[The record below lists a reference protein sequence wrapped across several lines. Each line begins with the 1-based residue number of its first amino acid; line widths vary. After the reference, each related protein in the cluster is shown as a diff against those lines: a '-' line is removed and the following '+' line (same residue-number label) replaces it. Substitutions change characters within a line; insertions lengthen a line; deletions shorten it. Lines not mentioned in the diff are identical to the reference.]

1 MSKVNFFRLTATQY
15 DSLDNKDE
23 DTVYFLT
30 DSKTIV
36 LGTEKYVN
44 EKKADKFLVQR
55 VFAHDTYGTVA
66 YLDAD
71 NSMDL
76 SGYFA
81 DGICQFEI
89 YLVSATPEVTGN
101 IVLNIGAESFTV
113 PVTGTT
119 LGAFISMAIVFSF
132 CEEGEKSEG
141 EVSAKRISRFVCAAL
156 LLVSLLMSLSLA
168 MSLNNNLTVYD
179 TRLYVIFK
187 DIFTLF

>member
-1 MSKVNFFRLTATQY
+1 MSKVNFFRLTAAQY
-15 DSLDNKDE
+15 DFLENKDA

-66 YLDAD
+66 YLDTD

-81 DGICQFEI
+81 DGISQFEL
-89 YLVSATPEVTGN
+89 YLVSATPEITGN
-101 IVLNIGAESFTV
+101 IVLTVGGESFTV
-113 PVTGTT
+113 PVTDVVKKVAINPKTAIKGIISIVRNTANNADTLNDGTD
-119 LGAFISMAIVFSF
+119 AIT
-132 CEEGEKSEG
+132 
-141 EVSAKRISRFVCAAL
+141 AL
-156 LLVSLLMSLSLA
+156 VVDWRCS
-168 MSLNNNLTVYD
+168 
-179 TRLYVIFK
+179 
-187 DIFTLF
+187 

>member
-1 MSKVNFFRLTATQY
+1 MSKVNFCKLTAAQY
-15 DSLDNKDE
+15 DSLENKDA

-30 DSKTIV
+30 DSKIII

-71 NSMDL
+71 NSMDI

-81 DGICQFEI
+81 DEICQFEL

-113 PVTGTT
+113 PVTGEVAKVVITPSSTIKGIISIVRDTANDNDT
-119 LGAFISMAIVFSF
+119 LNDGTDAVT
-132 CEEGEKSEG
+132 
-141 EVSAKRISRFVCAAL
+141 AL
-156 LLVSLLMSLSLA
+156 VVDWRCS
-168 MSLNNNLTVYD
+168 
-179 TRLYVIFK
+179 
-187 DIFTLF
+187 

>member
-1 MSKVNFFRLTATQY
+1 MSKVNFCKLTASQY
-15 DSLDNKDE
+15 DTLENKDA

-30 DSKTIV
+30 DSKIII

-71 NSMDL
+71 NSMDI

-81 DGICQFEI
+81 DGICQFEL

-101 IVLNIGAESFTV
+101 IVLNIGVESFTV
-113 PVTGTT
+113 PVTGEVAKVVITPSSTIKGIISIVRDTANDNDT
-119 LGAFISMAIVFSF
+119 LNDGTDAIT
-132 CEEGEKSEG
+132 
-141 EVSAKRISRFVCAAL
+141 AL
-156 LLVSLLMSLSLA
+156 VVDWRCS
-168 MSLNNNLTVYD
+168 
-179 TRLYVIFK
+179 
-187 DIFTLF
+187 